1 VIERLLEM
9 LETPRSL
16 GELARELGTT
26 GSAVEGMLGLL
37 QSRGYVE
44 RLCDSP
50 PSCGG
55 CAVRNL
61 CPTPGAGPQ
70 GVWRRVSRP
79 EGPC

>member
-1 VIERLLEM
+1 MIERLLEL
-9 LETPRSL
+9 LEAPRSP

-37 QSRGYVE
+37 ESRGYVE

-50 PSCGG
+50 PCCGG

-61 CPTPGAGPQ
+61 CPGPGAVTQ
-70 GVWRRVSRP
+70 GVWRRTSRP
-79 EGPC
+79 ENPS